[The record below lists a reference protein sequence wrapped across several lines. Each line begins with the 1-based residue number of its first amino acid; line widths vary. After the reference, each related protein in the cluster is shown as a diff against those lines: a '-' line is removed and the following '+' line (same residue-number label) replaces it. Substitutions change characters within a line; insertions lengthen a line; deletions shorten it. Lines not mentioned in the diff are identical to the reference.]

1 MNNKHYKTE
10 QLKVKYSFLSFIKF
24 LEKQKRD
31 AEEYSKNNS
40 LILDLI
46 EDDVEDETY
55 EELNDE
61 DITDFY
67 FDYMSVIFENEVLE
81 FALQD
86 Y

>member
-1 MNNKHYKTE
+1 MCH
-10 QLKVKYSFLSFIKF
+10 SFLSFIKF

-61 DITDFY
+61 DMYLRTDCFKIY
-67 FDYMSVIFENEVLE
+67 NSLTIYHSGLGGTWSS
-81 FALQD
+81 
-86 Y
+86 